1 MLQSLNFPLCEEFV
15 AQHGG
20 WQTLRRELDELG
32 VDGVEGI
39 WGGEPIPADL
49 PPGLL
54 TGYHLTFYPDWLD
67 FYRDDRKALCR
78 KFGSLEAARAFYG
91 GGPEILLEQY
101 RADLE
106 RARNLCARYVVFH
119 VSDVSVEE
127 SYTYRWLHSDEEVV
141 DAAAEVIREL
151 FAGIPAEFDFLVEN
165 QWWPGFT
172 FTEPSITERLLDAI
186 PYARKG
192 ILLDTG
198 HLMNCESTLSSQKEG
213 AAYLDAMLSRHG
225 DLCRYIQGVHL
236 HQSLSGNYVRNS
248 IGAMP
253 EDLPTEDHVQ
263 RFSYNYAHIQ
273 RIDRHEPWTD
283 LAIIPI
289 LERIAPRYLT
299 HELAGKTEADRMRAL
314 SRQVQTLQQGG
325 LLRESIAASSD

>member
-1 MLQSLNFPLCEEFV
+1 MLQSLNFPLCKEFV
-15 AQHGG
+15 VQHGG

-67 FYRDDRKALCR
+67 FYRDDRRALCR
-78 KFGSLEAARAFYG
+78 KFGSLEAARAVYG

-106 RARNLCARYVVFH
+106 RARALHAHYVVFH
-119 VSDVSVEE
+119 VSDISVEE
-127 SYTYRWLHSDEEVV
+127 SYTYRWLHSDKEVI
-141 DAAAEVIREL
+141 DASAEVIRDL
-151 FAGIPAEFDFLVEN
+151 LSGIPAEFDFLVEN

-172 FTEPSITERLLDAI
+172 FTVPSMTERLLDAI
-186 PYARKG
+186 SYARKG

-198 HLMNCESTLSSQKEG
+198 HLMNCEPALASQKEG

-225 DLCRYIQGVHL
+225 SLCQYIRGVHL
-236 HQSLSGNYVRNS
+236 HQSLSGDYIRHC
-248 IGAMP
+248 IGAVP
-253 EDLPTEDHVQ
+253 ENLPTGDYIQ

-283 LAIIPI
+283 PAIVPV

-299 HELAGKTEADRMRAL
+299 HELAGKTEVDRVRAL
-314 SRQVQTLQQGG
+314 RCQVQTLQQGG

>member
-1 MLQSLNFPLCEEFV
+1 M
-15 AQHGG
+15 
-20 WQTLRRELDELG
+20 
-32 VDGVEGI
+32 
-39 WGGEPIPADL
+39 
-49 PPGLL
+49 
-54 TGYHLTFYPDWLD
+54 
-67 FYRDDRKALCR
+67 
-78 KFGSLEAARAFYG
+78 
-91 GGPEILLEQY
+91 
-101 RADLE
+101 
-106 RARNLCARYVVFH
+106 
-119 VSDVSVEE
+119 
-127 SYTYRWLHSDEEVV
+127 
-141 DAAAEVIREL
+141 
-151 FAGIPAEFDFLVEN
+151 EN

-172 FTEPSITERLLDAI
+172 FTKPSITERLLDAI

-198 HLMNCESTLSSQKEG
+198 HLMNCEPALSSQKEG

-283 LAIIPI
+283 PAIIPI
-289 LERIAPRYLT
+289 LERIAPCYLT
-299 HELAGKTEADRMRAL
+299 HELAGKTEVDRMSAL
-314 SRQVQTLQQGG
+314 SRQVRTLQQGG
-325 LLRESIAASSD
+325 LSRESITASSD